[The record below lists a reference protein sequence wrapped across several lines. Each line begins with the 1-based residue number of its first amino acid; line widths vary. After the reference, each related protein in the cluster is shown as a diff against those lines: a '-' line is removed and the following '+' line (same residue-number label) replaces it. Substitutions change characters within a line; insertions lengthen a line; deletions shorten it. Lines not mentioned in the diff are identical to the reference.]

1 MNQITFNLIAIS
13 IFTVT
18 MSSLLGP
25 LVHLSP
31 LIPAIAVVT
40 LMGLATVDRFAWQ
53 GTGGTLLVDWFAR
66 RSPAHCDRVI
76 HHEAGHFLVAYLLN
90 IPITGY
96 ALSAWEAFRQGQAG
110 QGGVTFDCQE
120 LEAELQQGT
129 LSAQLLERYCTVW
142 MAGGVAET
150 LVYGNVEGGSDDLQ
164 KFRTIWGQLR
174 RPNREGQEKERG
186 AVLKARNLLQQH
198 QEAYQALV
206 EALKQEMNVTECY
219 QIIEQHCQDVPA
231 IAMDAS
237 SNPL

>member
-1 MNQITFNLIAIS
+1 MNQITLNLVAIS
-13 IFTVT
+13 IFVVT
-18 MSSLLGP
+18 MSSLVGP
-25 LVHLSP
+25 LFHLSP
-31 LIPAIAVVT
+31 VVPALSVAIA
-40 LMGLATVDRFAWQ
+40 LGLAAVDRFAWQ
-53 GTGGTLLVDWFAR
+53 GTGGTLVVDWFAR
-66 RSPAHCDRVI
+66 LSPAHRDRVI

-150 LVYGNVEGGSDDLQ
+150 LVYGNAEGGADDLQ

-174 RPNREGQEKERG
+174 RPDREGQEKERW
-186 AVLKARNLLQQH
+186 AVLKAHNLLQQH
-198 QEAYQALV
+198 QPAYTALV
-206 EALKQEMNVTECY
+206 EALKQEMNVAECY
-219 QIIEQHCQDVPA
+219 QVIEQHRQDLA
-231 IAMDAS
+231 STASDA
-237 SNPL
+237 

>member
-1 MNQITFNLIAIS
+1 MNQITLNLVAIS

-25 LVHLSP
+25 LIHLSP
-31 LIPAIAVVT
+31 LVPTLAVVI
-40 LMGLATVDRFAWQ
+40 LMGLVTVDRLAWQ
-53 GTGGTLLVDWFAR
+53 GTGGILVVDWFAR
-66 RSPAHCDRVI
+66 RSPAHRDRVI

-110 QGGVTFDCQE
+110 QGGVTFDCEE

-150 LVYGNVEGGSDDLQ
+150 LVYGHAEGGADDLQ

-174 RPNREGQEKERG
+174 RPDREGQEKERW
-186 AVLKARNLLQQH
+186 AVLKAHNLLKQH
-198 QEAYQALV
+198 QEAYTALV
-206 EALKQEMNVTECY
+206 GALRQQMNVAECY
-219 QIIEQHCQDVPA
+219 QVIEQHCQNLEPTA
-231 IAMDAS
+231 IDA
-237 SNPL
+237 

>member
-18 MSSLLGP
+18 MSSLIGP

-31 LIPAIAVVT
+31 LVPALAVVA
-40 LMGLATVDRFAWQ
+40 LMGLVTVDRFAWQ
-53 GTGGTLLVDWFAR
+53 GTGGTLLVDWLAR
-66 RSPAHCDRVI
+66 RSPAHRDRVI

-110 QGGVTFDCQE
+110 QGGVTFDCEE
-120 LEAELQQGT
+120 LDVELQQGT

-150 LVYGNVEGGSDDLQ
+150 LVYGNAEGGADDLQ
-164 KFRTIWGQLR
+164 KFRTIWAQLR
-174 RPNREGQEKERG
+174 RSNSEGQQKERS
-186 AVLKARNLLQQH
+186 AVRKAHNLLQQH
-198 QEAYQALV
+198 QPAYKALV
-206 EALKQEMNVTECY
+206 EALKQEMNVGECC
-219 QIIEQHCQDVPA
+219 QIIEQHRQNLEATA
-231 IAMDAS
+231 IDA
-237 SNPL
+237 